1 MNLIKIQENRIFKE
15 ILSLKELTEENVKQI
30 FTDQSWIYDLPE
42 IPGIK
47 KAVKEFIKHYKLGRD
62 IYVYADYD
70 VDGMTSGTIMKKFL
84 ENICEKSSVYFPER
98 TDGYGLS
105 KVFIEDLS
113 FRYSDKMPLVIT
125 VDNGITK
132 VEEANLCKQYKIPLI
147 ITDHHLPQ
155 DELPNATLL
164 DPHLY
169 EGDHWSKA
177 LCGAG
182 VAYFFCR
189 EIENQLNLNHKITD
203 RLLYLVAIGT
213 VSDIMKQTIVNQAI
227 VRKGFEQINQRN
239 IPATLIELLKLNSIY
254 NITSEHILWEIAPRL
269 NACSRMGNIK
279 QSLTLFNY
287 NKDPLDEILKIDTL
301 NKERKAL
308 TKEYEEKILQTVI
321 NNGAIAVS
329 ILDTIPIGI
338 VGILAGKLQDH
349 TGLPSFVGTIHDGVY
364 HGSARSNYISLK
376 YLLEGNASVI
386 GFGGHASACG
396 FNIDATQL
404 DLFFEETLNRITK
417 FIEEYGDQSQEQVE
431 YNELITITLK
441 DISKETYEA
450 FYSFSY
456 DPVYFTKPILCI
468 KDLEVVAI
476 NHSKNNYENVKYSLS
491 DGVLQKDIWG
501 WNTNRFEVKRGD
513 FVTIYGDIV
522 EDFMKPGRHTLNIK
536 YIERKVV

>member
-1 MNLIKIQENRIFKE
+1 MNLNKIQENRIFKE

-30 FTDQSWIYDLPE
+30 FEDQSWIYKLPE

-47 KAVKEFIKHYKLGRD
+47 KAVKEFLKHYKAGRD

-84 ENICEKSSVYFPER
+84 ETICEKSSVYFPER
-98 TDGYGLS
+98 VDGYGLS

-113 FRYSDKMPLVIT
+113 FRYSGKMPLVIT

-132 VEEANLCKQYKIPLI
+132 VEEADLCKQYKIPLI
-147 ITDHHLPQ
+147 ITDHHLPLSV
-155 DELPNATLL
+155 LPDAVLL

-189 EIENQLNLNHKITD
+189 EIENQLNLNHNITD
-203 RLLYLVAIGT
+203 KLIYLAAIGT
-213 VSDIMKQTIVNQAI
+213 VSDIMKQTIENQAI
-227 VRKGFEQINQRN
+227 VRKGFDQINNRN
-239 IPATLIELLKLNSIY
+239 VPATLIELLKLNSIY

-269 NACSRMGNIK
+269 NACSRMGDIK

-308 TKEYEEKILQTVI
+308 TKEYEKKALETVI

-329 ILDTIPIGI
+329 ILDEIPIGI

-349 TGLPSFVGTIHDGVY
+349 IGLPSFVGTIHDGVY
-364 HGSARSNYISLK
+364 HGSARSNYVSLK
-376 YLLEGNASVI
+376 YLLEECESVI
-386 GFGGHASACG
+386 SFGGHAAACG
-396 FNIDATQL
+396 FNIDATKIET
-404 DLFFEETLNRITK
+404 FFEEVTNRVVK
-417 FIEEYGDQSQEQVE
+417 FIEEYGDESSQGVE
-431 YNELITITLK
+431 YKELITITLK
-441 DISKETYEA
+441 EINKDTFES

-456 DPVYFTKPILCI
+456 DPVYFTKPTICI
-468 KDLEVVAI
+468 KDLEVVTI
-476 NHSKNNYENVKYSLS
+476 SHSKSNYENVKYSLS

-501 WNTNRFEVKRGD
+501 WNTNRFGINRGD
-513 FVTIYGDIV
+513 YVTLYGDIS
-522 EDFMKPGRHTLNIK
+522 EDFMKPGRYTLNIK